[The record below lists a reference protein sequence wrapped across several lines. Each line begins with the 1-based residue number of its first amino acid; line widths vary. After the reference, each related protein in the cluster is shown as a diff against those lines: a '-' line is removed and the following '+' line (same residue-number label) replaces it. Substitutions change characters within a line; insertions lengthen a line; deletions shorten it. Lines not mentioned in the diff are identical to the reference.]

1 MSIPNEGH
9 RHIAHRI
16 QRRNNILRRQ
26 AENRER
32 HRELKLERDS
42 FSDKRTE
49 DISRLEEQLSLELE
63 N

>member
-1 MSIPNEGH
+1 MSMPNEGH

-26 AENRER
+26 VENRER
-32 HRELKLERDS
+32 HKEMKMERDN
-42 FSDKRTE
+42 FSAKKTE